1 MRRMQ
6 TIEKVIGENT
16 FYIRPFGAFAAAN
29 ISGELAALLSPILAG
44 IAPLFGGLDTGD
56 GGSDAVANPLDM
68 DIEEAMPAISS
79 ALSTI
84 SGDKVERMMRRLL
97 IDQQNISVQ
106 GEDTDGNTV
115 ILDKDLADEVF
126 CGELQDMFILC
137 YEVKGFFQESRN
149 PIWQPYRQAAEGDSD
164 IRKWGDFD
172 FGRFSELELRMYSL
186 IKAGIATKSE
196 LDEAYTLDEALKLYA
211 LYSMDRD
218 IERFQAEEM
227 QAEMGR

>member
-1 MRRMQ
+1 MKNGGWVRWRHW
-6 TIEKVIGENT
+6 TENGLVA
-16 FYIRPFGAFAAAN
+16 FGQM
-29 ISGELAALLSPILAG
+29 
-44 IAPLFGGLDTGD
+44 PLRDVG
-56 GGSDAVANPLDM
+56 
-68 DIEEAMPAISS
+68 
-79 ALSTI
+79 
-84 SGDKVERMMRRLL
+84 R
-97 IDQQNISVQ
+97 
-106 GEDTDGNTV
+106 
-115 ILDKDLADEVF
+115 
-126 CGELQDMFILC
+126 ELQKFEAEAIKILKETGADHVL
-137 YEVKGFFQESRN
+137 YGVKEYVHPVLRSYQAELQGFFQESRN

>member
-56 GGSDAVANPLDM
+56 NDSGTEANPLDM

-97 IDQQNISVQ
+97 IDQQNSYQ
-106 GEDTDGNTV
+106 
-115 ILDKDLADEVF
+115 A
-126 CGELQDMFILC
+126 ELQ
-137 YEVKGFFQESRN
+137 GFFQESRN

>member
-56 GGSDAVANPLDM
+56 GGSDAAANPLDM

-84 SGDKVERMMRRLL
+84 SGDKGTVEAALDGRPLCVAYSVSSPEPVCSSHSRLL
-97 IDQQNISVQ
+97 DSLPKPRDA
-106 GEDTDGNTV
+106 G
-115 ILDKDLADEVF
+115 LA
-126 CGELQDMFILC
+126 GH
-137 YEVKGFFQESRN
+137 
-149 PIWQPYRQAAEGDSD
+149 AA
-164 IRKWGDFD
+164 
-172 FGRFSELELRMYSL
+172 SELNTMPPFRSL
-186 IKAGIATKSE
+186 IRIGNIPSPV
-196 LDEAYTLDEALKLYA
+196 
-211 LYSMDRD
+211 
-218 IERFQAEEM
+218 
-227 QAEMGR
+227 

>member
-56 GGSDAVANPLDM
+56 NGSDAEANPLDM

-137 YEVKGFFQESRN
+137 YEVIKLNFKGFFKKV
-149 PIWQPYRQAAEGDSD
+149 G
-164 IRKWGDFD
+164 IRSG
-172 FGRFSELELRMYSL
+172 SL
-186 IKAGIATKSE
+186 IDKLKKETPTSE
-196 LDEAYTLDEALKLYA
+196 NGETSTSDASASL
-211 LYSMDRD
+211 S
-218 IERFQAEEM
+218 
-227 QAEMGR
+227 

>member
-56 GGSDAVANPLDM
+56 NGSDAEANPLDM

-84 SGDKVERMMRRLL
+84 SGDKVERMMRRL
-97 IDQQNISVQ
+97 
-106 GEDTDGNTV
+106 
-115 ILDKDLADEVF
+115 
-126 CGELQDMFILC
+126 
-137 YEVKGFFQESRN
+137 
-149 PIWQPYRQAAEGDSD
+149 
-164 IRKWGDFD
+164 
-172 FGRFSELELRMYSL
+172 
-186 IKAGIATKSE
+186 
-196 LDEAYTLDEALKLYA
+196 
-211 LYSMDRD
+211 
-218 IERFQAEEM
+218 
-227 QAEMGR
+227 

>member
-56 GGSDAVANPLDM
+56 GGSDATANPLDM

-106 GEDTDGNTV
+106 GEDTDGDTV
-115 ILDKDLADEVF
+115 ILDKDLADEMF

-137 YEVKGFFQESRN
+137 YEVIKLNFKGFFSK
-149 PIWQPYRQAAEGDSD
+149 IGD
-164 IRKWGDFD
+164 RFGDLK
-172 FGRFSELELRMYSL
+172 GLLQKE
-186 IKAGIATKSE
+186 APTTKNGETS
-196 LDEAYTLDEALKLYA
+196 T
-211 LYSMDRD
+211 
-218 IERFQAEEM
+218 
-227 QAEMGR
+227 

>member
-1 MRRMQ
+1 
-6 TIEKVIGENT
+6 
-16 FYIRPFGAFAAAN
+16 
-29 ISGELAALLSPILAG
+29 
-44 IAPLFGGLDTGD
+44 
-56 GGSDAVANPLDM
+56 M

-137 YEVKGFFQESRN
+137 YEVIPRPEEATTAKKRVYDLSRDV
-149 PIWQPYRQAAEGDSD
+149 Q
-164 IRKWGDFD
+164 
-172 FGRFSELELRMYSL
+172 L
-186 IKAGIATKSE
+186 
-196 LDEAYTLDEALKLYA
+196 
-211 LYSMDRD
+211 
-218 IERFQAEEM
+218 
-227 QAEMGR
+227 

>member
-1 MRRMQ
+1 MRR
-6 TIEKVIGENT
+6 VIGENT

-56 GGSDAVANPLDM
+56 GGSDAAANPLDM

-106 GEDTDGNTV
+106 GEDTDGDTV

-126 CGELQDMFILC
+126 CGELQGYVHPVLRS
-137 YEVKGFFQESRN
+137 YQAELQGFFQESRN

>member
-56 GGSDAVANPLDM
+56 GGSDAAANPLDM
-68 DIEEAMPAISS
+68 DIEE

-106 GEDTDGNTV
+106 GEDTDGDTV

-137 YEVKGFFQESRN
+137 YEVIKLNFKGFFKRV
-149 PIWQPYRQAAEGDSD
+149 G
-164 IRKWGDFD
+164 IRSG
-172 FGRFSELELRMYSL
+172 SL
-186 IKAGIATKSE
+186 IDKLRKGTPTSE
-196 LDEAYTLDEALKLYA
+196 NGETSTSDASASL
-211 LYSMDRD
+211 S
-218 IERFQAEEM
+218 
-227 QAEMGR
+227 

>member
-56 GGSDAVANPLDM
+56 NGSDAAANPLDM

-137 YEVKGFFQESRN
+137 YEVIKLN

>member
-56 GGSDAVANPLDM
+56 NGSDAEANPLDM

-115 ILDKDLADEVF
+115 ILDKDLAD
-126 CGELQDMFILC
+126 MFILC
-137 YEVKGFFQESRN
+137 YEVIKLNFKGFFKRV
-149 PIWQPYRQAAEGDSD
+149 G
-164 IRKWGDFD
+164 IRSG
-172 FGRFSELELRMYSL
+172 SL
-186 IKAGIATKSE
+186 IDKLRKGTPTSE
-196 LDEAYTLDEALKLYA
+196 NGETSTSDVSASL
-211 LYSMDRD
+211 S
-218 IERFQAEEM
+218 
-227 QAEMGR
+227 

>member
-1 MRRMQ
+1 
-6 TIEKVIGENT
+6 
-16 FYIRPFGAFAAAN
+16 
-29 ISGELAALLSPILAG
+29 
-44 IAPLFGGLDTGD
+44 
-56 GGSDAVANPLDM
+56 
-68 DIEEAMPAISS
+68 MPAISS

-137 YEVKGFFQESRN
+137 YEVIKLNFKGFFKRDGIQSGSL
-149 PIWQPYRQAAEGDSD
+149 I
-164 IRKWGDFD
+164 D

>member
-56 GGSDAVANPLDM
+56 GGSDAAANPLDM

-106 GEDTDGNTV
+106 GEDTDGDTV

-137 YEVKGFFQESRN
+137 YEVIKLNFKGFFKKIGAQFGSLKELLQN
-149 PIWQPYRQAAEGDSD
+149 QAPNTGSGETS
-164 IRKWGDFD
+164 
-172 FGRFSELELRMYSL
+172 
-186 IKAGIATKSE
+186 T
-196 LDEAYTLDEALKLYA
+196 
-211 LYSMDRD
+211 
-218 IERFQAEEM
+218 
-227 QAEMGR
+227 